1 VKVHANGAVL
11 CPYCREHHGD
21 QRCSVALGKAIGKL
35 KRIETLRARK
45 AWVCPPMPMP
55 DPIVAEV
62 AGIVLIL
69 PPLPIVVEPPL
80 SEAEIRRA
88 AIFVLSGQVREVT
101 EAIQRVRATPWPL
114 EEEGG
119 S

>member
-1 VKVHANGAVL
+1 MKILPDGALVCPFCRCQHSDDHCAN
-11 CPYCREHHGD
+11 
-21 QRCSVALGKAIGKL
+21 ALGRAIGSL
-35 KRIETLRARK
+35 KRLETIKARK

-62 AGIVLIL
+62 DGLIVIL
-69 PPLPIVVEPPL
+69 PPVPIVVEPPL

-101 EAIQRVRATPWPL
+101 EAILKVRATPWPA

-119 S
+119 L

>member
-1 VKVHANGAVL
+1 MKILPDAAIICPFCRCQHTDDHCAN
-11 CPYCREHHGD
+11 
-21 QRCSVALGKAIGKL
+21 ALGKAIGSL
-35 KRIETLRARK
+35 KRLETIKARK

-69 PPLPIVVEPPL
+69 PPVPIAVEPPL
-80 SEAEIRRA
+80 SPAEIARA

-101 EAIQRVRATPWPL
+101 EAIQRVRQTPWPD
-114 EEEGG
+114 EGG